1 MGRFLAGKCLR
12 LVVLMFL
19 VSFGAFVL
27 VSMSPLDPL
36 STNVGQAALGSMSQ
50 EQVAKMEAYWG
61 GGDAACRAVPLLGRE
76 FFTGGYGCVF
86 AVPPACGRS
95 DFGEV

>member
-12 LVVLMFL
+12 LAVLMFL

-61 GGDAACRAVPLLGRE
+61 VGTPPVERFLSWAGNFLRE
-76 FFTGGYGCVF
+76 NSRKGF
-86 AVPPACGRS
+86 
-95 DFGEV
+95 DKW